1 MYYVAHVHQ
10 EGQQLLVEFPDA
22 PGCQTFVDSPQEL
35 HAAAQ
40 EALEG
45 WLEAHLVDGE
55 APPRPKLRHK
65 APEGRRAMKIGVAPS
80 LSAALSIRWARQ
92 DLDLSQADLARRLG
106 VSQQQIAA
114 LEDPDKNPTLRSLDE
129 VAKGLGLRLDVTFVE

>member
-1 MYYVAHVHQ
+1 MYYVTYVHP
-10 EGQQLLVEFPDA
+10 EGNQWLAEFPDA
-22 PGCQTFVDSPQEL
+22 PGCQTFADTPEQL
-35 HAAAQ
+35 MAAAQ

-45 WLEAHLVDGE
+45 WLEAHLVDGD
-55 APPRPKLRHK
+55 APPRPKLRRA
-65 APEGRRAMKIGVAPS
+65 APEGRRAMKVTVRSS

-92 DLDLSQADLARRLG
+92 DLDISQAELARRIG

-129 VAKGLGLRLDVTFVE
+129 VAKGLGLQLDVSFI